1 MIQSA
6 DKFVVSDILSVDK
19 DVKFSIPK
27 YQREYAWKRNNWDEL
42 ISDLID
48 NDKGHFLGSIICV
61 DQSKDALK
69 TRNLEVIDGQQRI
82 TTISILYLAIY
93 DELRELMDEN
103 SDDDELKNE
112 LYNLKFRL
120 IQKSSKK
127 EPKLVLSEQNK
138 NNHDYL
144 TLLKE
149 SDLIDF
155 NNIHT
160 NVGNRRIA
168 RAYYFFIDVLNNED
182 LSNEKYKKFLLDLLN
197 KINSALLVKI
207 EVATVAD
214 AFTLF
219 ESLNNRGIPLSAI
232 DLIKNNFLSKLEK
245 TSSLGIDESFNKWQ
259 AVLDNLTDEKV
270 QERFLRH
277 YYNSFRYNPDI
288 NIKGIAKATKSNLI
302 KIFESLIERDAIKIF
317 EDIIKKSEDY
327 NKLIVPDNA
336 DSLLRSSLQDLIN
349 VNAAPSYQLLMYLLS
364 KKTESAKLKDTID
377 FLVKYFTRR
386 NLTDFPGTRDLDY
399 IFMNL
404 IVHLEEEGISLE
416 KIKVFLTASDK
427 CSSLSDFKEELS
439 KDIYEINVGVTRFI
453 LSKIEESNSQT
464 KEIYTNFWKRDE
476 KKKFIWTVEHIFPQG
491 RNIPKEWV
499 DMVADG
505 NVELAKEIQEKF
517 VNTIGNLTLT
527 GYNSQLSNMSFDRKR
542 DRTDKKDKKVGYKNG
557 LYLNNDLIDAK
568 KWDSESIQIRS
579 KKLISEAIKIFKFE
593 GENE

>member
-1 MIQSA
+1 
-6 DKFVVSDILSVDK
+6 
-19 DVKFSIPK
+19 
-27 YQREYAWKRNNWDEL
+27 
-42 ISDLID
+42 
-48 NDKGHFLGSIICV
+48 
-61 DQSKDALK
+61 
-69 TRNLEVIDGQQRI
+69 
-82 TTISILYLAIY
+82 
-93 DELRELMDEN
+93 
-103 SDDDELKNE
+103 
-112 LYNLKFRL
+112 
-120 IQKSSKK
+120 
-127 EPKLVLSEQNK
+127 
-138 NNHDYL
+138 
-144 TLLKE
+144 
-149 SDLIDF
+149 
-155 NNIHT
+155 
-160 NVGNRRIA
+160 
-168 RAYYFFIDVLNNED
+168 
-182 LSNEKYKKFLLDLLN
+182 
-197 KINSALLVKI
+197 
-207 EVATVAD
+207 
-214 AFTLF
+214 
-219 ESLNNRGIPLSAI
+219 
-232 DLIKNNFLSKLEK
+232 
-245 TSSLGIDESFNKWQ
+245 
-259 AVLDNLTDEKV
+259 
-270 QERFLRH
+270 
-277 YYNSFRYNPDI
+277 
-288 NIKGIAKATKSNLI
+288 
-302 KIFESLIERDAIKIF
+302 
-317 EDIIKKSEDY
+317 
-327 NKLIVPDNA
+327 
-336 DSLLRSSLQDLIN
+336 
-349 VNAAPSYQLLMYLLS
+349 MYLLS